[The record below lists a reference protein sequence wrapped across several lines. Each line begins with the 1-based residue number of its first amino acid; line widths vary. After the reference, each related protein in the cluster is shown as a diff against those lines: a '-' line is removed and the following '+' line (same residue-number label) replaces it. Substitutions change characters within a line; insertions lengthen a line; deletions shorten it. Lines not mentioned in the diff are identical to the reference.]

1 MCRNIKPLFNFE
13 PPVTDGE
20 IRNAS
25 LQFVRKISGFTK
37 PSKANEAAFE
47 TAVAQISEAAHTLLA
62 SLVTNGSPRDR
73 EVEAAKA
80 RIKAARRYAPGDAAG
95 AS

>member
-1 MCRNIKPLFNFE
+1 MCRNIRPLFNFE

-25 LQFVRKISGFTK
+25 LQFVRKISGFTR

-47 TAVAQISEAAHTLLA
+47 TAVEQIAEAAHTLLA
-62 SLVTNGSPRDR
+62 SLVTNGSPRNR

-80 RIKAARRYAPGDAAG
+80 RVKAARRYAPDGEART
-95 AS
+95 

>member
-25 LQFVRKISGFTK
+25 LQFVRKISGFTR

-47 TAVAQISEAAHTLLA
+47 TAVEQIAEAAHTLLA
-62 SLVTNGSPRDR
+62 SLVTNGSPRNR

-80 RIKAARRYAPGDAAG
+80 RVKAARRYAQP
-95 AS
+95 